1 MIPSEQTNTGY
12 LTEPTTPTNTLE
24 PFHWNFMMA
33 PSEQEATPVERHEMM
48 NPLEEDVHDTQQRR
62 LNEWKMK
69 NRDPE
74 FKLAKRDEL
83 HISLGVPKPIGI
95 EIHNWAEEQD
105 WPEGTELETIEE
117 YHITMLYA
125 PEGHDHKDDSWVD
138 HKSHAVS
145 IKEIE
150 SFPSKEKGEDK
161 DAIVLTVA
169 SETTRRHHEE
179 LAHNAE
185 EAGIEISPFSFDDF
199 KPHMTI
205 AYGSLPKGLKPP
217 KLTFETEIS
226 AVSPPRPDDDEIQEA
241 HKKDGDQDEDE
252 DIKQA
257 HTWRIARVRPPF
269 EAELL
274 KFSADWDEDEPVW
287 GDEGLAMGRPVHGPL
302 YHLAP
307 TEDRARIQAHG
318 LMAARPGINPR
329 YDNLKGNGMPRFD
342 TQPQGVYVTK
352 EIQGTKVAL
361 DSPYD
366 IWEVNPQHVRK
377 LLTDPHAPNYW
388 GVIPHDV
395 PPEGLTMHTPAD
407 SGLWDIHGVDPL
419 DPLPKWNPEDEKGYV
434 KRLSPLPSEWN
445 IGQPTAKTAD
455 SWSPKDSP
463 PSGLRER
470 AFEPASP
477 DCTCKDG
484 RKLDCPCHGMNP
496 VLPTYEHTFEF
507 PNPASPVGYDYKGD
521 GVRTWMRAET
531 SWHFADEIDTRQYQ
545 DARQMPPTT
554 MQEPAQG
561 KPHPEARGCT
571 CHEGLKLQCPV
582 HGLNPDPEQQGYD
595 HSWSIPESFPVG
607 YPEAGP
613 RNYYI
618 KAEGSEKIGESS
630 DHHDTEAHGSADKNS
645 TTESAYDRGKGD
657 EQNGIG
663 IDHDPSIPNCDCPNC
678 LQRREHSWHV
688 QSPGTSS
695 ESWSGL
701 PRAEGAALEDDKDD
715 EHEDDLKGEEVAMP
729 KPPQEIRK
737 KQKEQ
742 KDLEL
747 VQSA

>member
-69 NRDPE
+69 NREPE
-74 FKLAKRDEL
+74 FKLARRDEL

-95 EIHNWAEEQD
+95 QIHNWAEEQD

-185 EAGIEISPFSFDDF
+185 EAGIEISPFSFDDL

-226 AVSPPRPDDDEIQEA
+226 AVSPPPPDDDEIQEA

-554 MQEPAQG
+554 MQEPVQG
-561 KPHPEARGCT
+561 KPHPESEMIGCT
-571 CHEGLKLQCPV
+571 C
-582 HGLNPDPEQQGYD
+582 
-595 HSWSIPESFPVG
+595 
-607 YPEAGP
+607 
-613 RNYYI
+613 
-618 KAEGSEKIGESS
+618 EK
-630 DHHDTEAHGSADKNS
+630 
-645 TTESAYDRGKGD
+645 
-657 EQNGIG
+657 
-663 IDHDPSIPNCDCPNC
+663 
-678 LQRREHSWHV
+678 
-688 QSPGTSS
+688 
-695 ESWSGL
+695 
-701 PRAEGAALEDDKDD
+701 
-715 EHEDDLKGEEVAMP
+715 
-729 KPPQEIRK
+729 
-737 KQKEQ
+737 
-742 KDLEL
+742 
-747 VQSA
+747 